1 VDVNVILL
9 MLAGFLGELLD
20 SSLGMLYGTILSPV
34 LIIAGYD
41 PLVVVPSILIT
52 QAISGFIAAI
62 GHHRLRNVDFS
73 VDNGATKGEKDT
85 GLINFLRSAITRDS
99 KVVLVISVLGILASA
114 IAAVVAT
121 SIPKVALN
129 TYIGVLVLA
138 MGIILVSRS
147 SFRFSWNKILGI
159 GAISAF
165 NKGLSGGGF
174 GPIVTAGQMISG
186 RATKSAIGA
195 TTLSEVPICIA
206 GFLSYLLRNGMSTW
220 NLVIFLGTGAVIG
233 ALVGPHITAKLKS
246 EERIRVGLGILVIAL
261 GTWTLSKTWL
271 F

>member
-1 VDVNVILL
+1 MDTNVILL
-9 MLAGFLGELLD
+9 ILAGFLGELLD

-52 QAISGFIAAI
+52 QALSGFVAAI

-73 VDNGATKGEKDT
+73 VDNGAIKRGKGV
-85 GLINFLRSAITRDS
+85 GLINSLKSAITRDT
-99 KVVLVISVLGILASA
+99 KVVLVVSALGILASV

-121 SIPKVALN
+121 SIPKAALN

-138 MGIILVSRS
+138 MGAILVSRS

-174 GPIVTAGQMISG
+174 GPVVTTGQMISG

-195 TTLSEVPICIA
+195 TTLSEAPICIA
-206 GFLSYLLRNGMSTW
+206 GFLIYLLRNGMSTW
-220 NLVIFLGTGAVIG
+220 NLVIFLGVGAVIG

-246 EERIRVGLGILVIAL
+246 EERVRVGLGVLVIVL
-261 GTWTLSKTWL
+261 GAWTLAKTWL
-271 F
+271 L